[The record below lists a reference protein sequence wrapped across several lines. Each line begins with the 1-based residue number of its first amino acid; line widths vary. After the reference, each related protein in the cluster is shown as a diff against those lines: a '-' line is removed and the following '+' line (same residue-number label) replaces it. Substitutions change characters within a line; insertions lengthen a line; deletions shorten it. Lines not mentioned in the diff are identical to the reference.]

1 MILLDPRDHRPI
13 YEQIIEKMSELLAM
27 GALPQDEPLPSV
39 RALASE
45 LSINPNTVRRAY
57 VELERRGFIYSI
69 KGKGNF
75 AADREHIRLA
85 RPEDVGAELDAAL
98 RKAAAHGMREDEVL
112 DRVRAVFSDTAG
124 SGKTGQTAG
133 SGKTGQTAGSGKT
146 GQAAA
151 KGKPGQKAEQ
161 MTGGKNDDS
170 DN

>member
-45 LSINPNTVRRAY
+45 LSINPNTVQRAY

-75 AADREHIRLA
+75 AADPEQIRETRLG
-85 RPEDVGAELDAAL
+85 DVGAELDAVL
-98 RKAAAHGMREDEVL
+98 RKAAAHGMREDEALSHVH
-112 DRVRAVFSDTAG
+112 AVFSDAVGRGKPGQNAKEKGLSAG
-124 SGKTGQTAG
+124 NEKPGT
-133 SGKTGQTAGSGKT
+133 
-146 GQAAA
+146 
-151 KGKPGQKAEQ
+151 GKPGQKAEQ

>member
-1 MILLDPRDHRPI
+1 
-13 YEQIIEKMSELLAM
+13 M

-45 LSINPNTVRRAY
+45 LSINPNTVQRAY

-75 AADREHIRLA
+75 AADPEHIRLA
-85 RPEDVGAELDAAL
+85 RLEDVGAELDAAL

-124 SGKTGQTAG
+124 SGKTGQ
-133 SGKTGQTAGSGKT
+133 
-146 GQAAA
+146 AAA

-161 MTGGKNDDS
+161 MTGGKKDDS

>member
-45 LSINPNTVRRAY
+45 LSINPNTVPRAY

-75 AADREHIRLA
+75 AADPEQIRETRL
-85 RPEDVGAELDAAL
+85 EDVGAELDAVL
-98 RKAAAHGMREDEVL
+98 KKAAAHGMREDEALSHVH
-112 DRVRAVFSDTAG
+112 AVYSDVAG
-124 SGKTGQTAG
+124 TGKP
-133 SGKTGQTAGSGKT
+133 GKAAKEK
-146 GQAAA
+146 GQADG
-151 KGKPGQKAEQ
+151 GKPGQKAEQ